1 MLLSILALSGHLALW
16 TCMFNKNKNVIRRL
30 MDCLLFIYI
39 HIFIS
44 KKVVI
49 NVFSHYCV
57 RNIWDI
63 CCIAPLLLQVRNTEL
78 WKRFN
83 LTNREI
89 SPTSHLSLTKISNL
103 AIAPIS
109 MSSSGILGETNV
121 TYMKLKW
128 STNEKHIFHSTVS
141 WAVEDTL
148 RSNFFLCV
156 CVRAWFRVFIQI
168 KEKKQRVRNGLG
180 NVRISRYGLG
190 IALWMFSSC

>member
-16 TCMFNKNKNVIRRL
+16 TCVFNKNKNVIRRL

-63 CCIAPLLLQVRNTEL
+63 CCIAPLLLQVRNTKL

-89 SPTSHLSLTKISNL
+89 SPTSHLSLTTVSNL
-103 AIAPIS
+103 TSQQCLPFQCLLFDCLIS
-109 MSSSGILGETNV
+109 PKAFLGETNV
-121 TYMKLKW
+121 TKVKLKW
-128 STNEKHIFHSTVS
+128 FTNENHNFVS
-141 WAVEDTL
+141 WAIEDVTL
-148 RSNFFLCV
+148 RNKLFV
-156 CVRAWFRVFIQI
+156 WAEVI
-168 KEKKQRVRNGLG
+168 
-180 NVRISRYGLG
+180 
-190 IALWMFSSC
+190 